1 MRNEVAFAQEEHH
14 RQRMQQEQQ
23 VMQYN
28 AQLLAQAMQYYNA
41 NQV

>member
-1 MRNEVAFAQEEHH
+1 MRNEVAFTQEE
-14 RQRMQQEQQ
+14 RQRQVMQQQQQ

-28 AQLLAQAMQYYNA
+28 AQLLAQAMQYNNA